1 MSNVNLV
8 GLQPT
13 NDDIEAKSIED
24 NLKHQFYENLKLAIK
39 WNRIDLAKSD
49 IFTGEE
55 DFRPSELIDLME
67 MALIQNKPE
76 FVELLLENGVSLR
89 KEFLTAARLFN
100 LYNSKIVRV
109 FFYFIF
115 STLFIKEYI
124 FKKIRTLEKKAPL
137 FQLFDKRDSRLHPIT
152 FSDIKVALKEKFF
165 DSSEP
170 CFLPK
175 TNFYQVNLFYLYTVN
190 LAFK

>member
-1 MSNVNLV
+1 MSNVN
-8 GLQPT
+8 
-13 NDDIEAKSIED
+13 

-89 KEFLTAARLFN
+89 KEFLTATRLFN
-100 LYNSKIVRV
+100 LYNSKIVRE

-115 STLFIKEYI
+115 LTLFI
-124 FKKIRTLEKKAPL
+124 
-137 FQLFDKRDSRLHPIT
+137 
-152 FSDIKVALKEKFF
+152 
-165 DSSEP
+165 
-170 CFLPK
+170 
-175 TNFYQVNLFYLYTVN
+175 
-190 LAFK
+190 